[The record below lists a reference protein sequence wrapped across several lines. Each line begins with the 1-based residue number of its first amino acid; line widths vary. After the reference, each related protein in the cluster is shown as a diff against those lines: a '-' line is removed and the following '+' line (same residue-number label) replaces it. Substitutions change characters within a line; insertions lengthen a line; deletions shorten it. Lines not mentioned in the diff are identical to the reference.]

1 MKLGGDSSLRKRAK
15 KKQKKKPQPRSHATN
30 SQNLSEC
37 LTIFHPVFS
46 TRHKEAVHR
55 GTNNA
60 PASGKEAKRGKQRHV
75 LIKRQIFLNANFGG
89 CIFHLPRASDMRGP
103 VPDPLPP
110 LGHATRRLSAICASM
125 ALFCV
130 WDRLEPT
137 PPRSLVPR
145 ASRKRCSALTWI
157 TKATAARAVSAVV
170 FRFGCGGDSEA
181 ARRT

>member
-15 KKQKKKPQPRSHATN
+15 NTTAQVTCNQFSEPLGIPHYIPPLFSQQGTKQPFT
-30 SQNLSEC
+30 E
-37 LTIFHPVFS
+37 
-46 TRHKEAVHR
+46 
-55 GTNNA
+55 TNNA
-60 PASGKEAKRGKQRHV
+60 TASGKEEKRDQQRHV
-75 LIKRQIFLNANFGG
+75 LIKRQIYLNANFGG
-89 CIFHLPRASDMRGP
+89 RIFHLPRASDMRGP

-110 LGHATRRLSAICASM
+110 LGHATRRLSAVCAAM

-137 PPRSLVPR
+137 QPRSLVPR

-157 TKATAARAVSAVV
+157 TKATAARAVSAAV